1 MTRTTVLGWMLAATA
16 CNSMAL
22 SLGRPHGPAVLGQPL
37 AVSFELR
44 LDAEDNVESACIEA
58 EVIQGDTRIDP
69 SRVRTVVTG
78 SGQNAVV
85 KVTTSTAI
93 DEPVVTVNLTA
104 GCTQNT
110 SRRYVLLTEL
120 PADLREPATA
130 SALASAVPLV
140 PAVAPA
146 PLSPSQSASGVTPQS
161 SRTQRQAVPTTGA
174 ATRATTRQ
182 RNATSGKGP
191 APAAQRQA
199 RQAAPGTSK
208 RPATTTAGAPRL
220 QLETAA
226 LPVAALGGLKLSEEV
241 SVSSENVAQR
251 ASAAAQWRAL
261 NTQAQDIA
269 NQDSQQ
275 AEAQSLR
282 DSAAKDKSL
291 ITGLQDQLLQAEQA
305 RYANGLVYSLL
316 AWLLAALLAVAYFW
330 RRNRVLSNVQPP
342 AWWIAQNTPD
352 PGEGAALVSDGDDPQ
367 RVSTANDPG
376 DGPRWVSGA
385 KVDVDVSALSP
396 LAKPPR
402 KSHRIHP
409 EDLAD
414 VQQHADFF
422 VSLGQYDQAIE
433 VLCAYIGD
441 HPTGSPVAYLDLL
454 QIYQSLGRNTDYL
467 QLGHAF
473 EEVFNAV
480 VPEPTLFKHT
490 GSGLEDYPDV
500 LRDIETAWGTPDVLV
515 MLEELVRSTPHAKA
529 GPFAL
534 GAYRELLLLHAVALA
549 ESDPALIAPRLDVA
563 DRRSGWA
570 SNFTPLQDSPA
581 TPAVFAA
588 SLPVPTDRRNS
599 SWDPVTSGSADL
611 AATYD
616 LDIDL
621 NLDLDLAASDTRP
634 LAQSTQTTNIL
645 EFDLFD
651 PDVEEDIAPKSTR
664 R

>member
-37 AVSFELR
+37 AVSFDLR

-93 DEPVVTVNLTA
+93 DEPVVTVNLKA
-104 GCTQNT
+104 GCTQNA

-120 PADLREPATA
+120 PADLRAPATA
-130 SALASAVPLV
+130 SPVASAVPLV
-140 PAVAPA
+140 PAMAAVPLAP
-146 PLSPSQSASGVTPQS
+146 SASGVTPQS
-161 SRTQRQAVPTTGA
+161 SRTQRQAVPATGA
-174 ATRATTRQ
+174 ATRATNRQ
-182 RNATSGKGP
+182 RNVASAKGQ

-208 RPATTTAGAPRL
+208 RPATTAAGAPRL
-220 QLETAA
+220 QLESAS
-226 LPVAALGGLKLSEEV
+226 LPVAALGGLKISEEV
-241 SVSSENVAQR
+241 SVSPENLAQR

-275 AEAQSLR
+275 AEAQDLR

-291 ITGLQDQLLQAEQA
+291 IAGLQDQLLQAEQA

-316 AWLLAALLAVAYFW
+316 ALLLAALLAIAYFW
-330 RRNRVLSNVQPP
+330 RRNRMLSTAQPP

-352 PGEGAALVSDGDDPQ
+352 PGEGAALVSDSDDPQ
-367 RVSTANDPG
+367 QVSTANDPG

-396 LAKPPR
+396 LAEPPR
-402 KSHRIHP
+402 KSLRIHP

-422 VSLGQYDQAIE
+422 VSLGQYNQAIE
-433 VLCAYIGD
+433 VLRAYIGD

-500 LRDIETAWGTPDVLV
+500 LHDIETAWGTPDVLV

-588 SLPVPTDRRNS
+588 TLPVPTDRRNS
-599 SWDPVTSGSADL
+599 SWDPVASGSADL

-621 NLDLDLAASDTRP
+621 DLDLAAPDTRP
-634 LAQSTQTTNIL
+634 LAQNTQTTDIL